1 MVTPLETSA
10 QGAAHGAPSPSE
22 LATQVAQQL
31 IDLIAQAQQRRDPQE
46 ISYTD
51 FAVLQPPI
59 FTVATD
65 PLDANDWLRIIESKF
80 SLLSQ
85 LTEQQKA
92 RFAAHYDSF
101 TELVDVAIDMEDRLN
116 HAHED
121 QHRKRIASTLQSDVF
136 PEELP
141 GLSPDRNVE
150 FAIELVPGTVLVSK
164 RPYRMAPD
172 ELKELKTQLQE
183 QLDKGFIRPSSSPW
197 GCPALFVE
205 KKDQGGKRLCVDY
218 RPLNAVTVKNKYPL
232 PHIDIL
238 FDQLGGATVFSKIDL
253 RSGYHQ
259 IKVREEDIPKTAF
272 STRYGLYEYLV
283 MSFGLT
289 NAPAFF
295 MYLMNSV
302 FMNELDKFVVVFID
316 DILVYSKNEKEH
328 EEHLRI
334 VLSRLRE
341 HKLYAKFSKC
351 AFWLKEVAFLGH
363 ILSATGVAVDPNK
376 VEDVLNWKQ
385 PQTVTEIRSFLGL
398 AGYYRRFIKDFSK
411 IAKPMTA
418 LTQKNAKFAWSPK
431 CEEAFGTLKKLL
443 TSAPVLAQ
451 PDITKPFDVYCD
463 ASGSGLGCVLM
474 QEGRVI
480 AYASCQLRKH
490 EVNYPTHDLELL
502 AVVYALKKWRHYL
515 LGNTCHVYTD
525 HKSLKYIFTQPE
537 LNMRQRRWLEL
548 IKDYDLEVHY
558 HPGKAN
564 VVADALSRKA
574 HCNFIEA
581 RPIVR
586 VLCCEIGDIEMPT
599 ALEAELY
606 NLVLEPTIKDQII
619 AAQKQDNGMAHIQD
633 GIDDKKKA
641 CFKLDEEGV
650 LWFKNRLVVPKDM
663 ELRKKI
669 LDEAHTSMFTL
680 HPDSNKMYQDL
691 KQKFWWT
698 QMKREIAKYVSEC
711 DVCPRVKADHLKP
724 AGMLQP
730 LAVPAWKW
738 EDIHMDFIVGL
749 PRTSKGYD
757 SIWVIIDRFTK
768 SAHFIPVK
776 TTYRTK
782 QYAELYIS
790 RIVSLH
796 EFAYNNSYQKSL
808 EMAPFKALY
817 GRRCRTPLNWSEP
830 GERVT
835 FGPDLVTQAE
845 EQVKFIHINLRR
857 AQSRQKSYSDKRR
870 RPLTFEEDDHVYLRV
885 SPMKGVHRFG
895 VKGKLAPRYIGPF
908 KITEQ
913 CGPVAYRLELPP
925 HLAAVHDVFHVS
937 QLKKCLRVPEEVID
951 TSQIQIQPDLT
962 YEEKPIK
969 ILDQKQRATR
979 RRTINFYKVQW
990 SNHSEEEATW
1000 EQEEFLRTK
1009 YPGFLSSTS
1018 K

>member
-1 MVTPLETSA
+1 MDWMKEHNVLLDITSRIV
-10 QGAAHGAPSPSE
+10 QIKSSKSGKVMHIHLPSHRRSPPTVN
-22 LATQVAQQL
+22 ATEAQL
-31 IDLIAQAQQRRDPQE
+31 IKKIPVV
-46 ISYTD
+46 SD
-51 FAVLQPPI
+51 FP
-59 FTVATD
+59 
-65 PLDANDWLRIIESKF
+65 
-80 SLLSQ
+80 
-85 LTEQQKA
+85 
-92 RFAAHYDSF
+92 
-101 TELVDVAIDMEDRLN
+101 
-116 HAHED
+116 
-121 QHRKRIASTLQSDVF
+121 DVF

-141 GLSPDRNVE
+141 GLPPDRNVE
-150 FAIELVPGTVLVSK
+150 FAIELVPGTAPVSK

-218 RPLNAVTVKNKYPL
+218 RPLNVVTVKNKYPL

-363 ILSATGVAVDPNK
+363 ILSAKGVAVDPSK

-385 PQTVTEIRSFLGL
+385 PQTVTEIWSFLGL

-515 LGNTCHVYTD
+515 LGNTCHIYTD

-581 RPIVR
+581 RPTVR
-586 VLCCEIGDIEMPT
+586 VL
-599 ALEAELY
+599 
-606 NLVLEPTIKDQII
+606 
-619 AAQKQDNGMAHIQD
+619 
-633 GIDDKKKA
+633 
-641 CFKLDEEGV
+641 
-650 LWFKNRLVVPKDM
+650 
-663 ELRKKI
+663 
-669 LDEAHTSMFTL
+669 
-680 HPDSNKMYQDL
+680 
-691 KQKFWWT
+691 
-698 QMKREIAKYVSEC
+698 
-711 DVCPRVKADHLKP
+711 
-724 AGMLQP
+724 
-730 LAVPAWKW
+730 
-738 EDIHMDFIVGL
+738 
-749 PRTSKGYD
+749 
-757 SIWVIIDRFTK
+757 
-768 SAHFIPVK
+768 
-776 TTYRTK
+776 
-782 QYAELYIS
+782 
-790 RIVSLH
+790 SL
-796 EFAYNNSYQKSL
+796 
-808 EMAPFKALY
+808 
-817 GRRCRTPLNWSEP
+817 
-830 GERVT
+830 
-835 FGPDLVTQAE
+835 
-845 EQVKFIHINLRR
+845 
-857 AQSRQKSYSDKRR
+857 
-870 RPLTFEEDDHVYLRV
+870 
-885 SPMKGVHRFG
+885 
-895 VKGKLAPRYIGPF
+895 
-908 KITEQ
+908 
-913 CGPVAYRLELPP
+913 
-925 HLAAVHDVFHVS
+925 
-937 QLKKCLRVPEEVID
+937 
-951 TSQIQIQPDLT
+951 
-962 YEEKPIK
+962 
-969 ILDQKQRATR
+969 
-979 RRTINFYKVQW
+979 
-990 SNHSEEEATW
+990 
-1000 EQEEFLRTK
+1000 
-1009 YPGFLSSTS
+1009 
-1018 K
+1018 